1 MRITVKQLKELIRE
15 TVEDIDP
22 MDLERQA
29 ENLPSKKEGLFQL
42 YSDMYKE
49 MYNIRPRWLRMD
61 EVSEDELAAMIE
73 HLDQHYAE
81 EIKARAQ
88 EAKEQEE
95 FFKELQKER
104 EEADKAKAELAAM
117 GYEGMEDLEKLPSR
131 SGMGRRLAESI
142 KKAVRQALKEEE
154 TKVKGDQ
161 KKLDKAPPFG
171 KLAGA
176 DFKALGKKSKKKA
189 KKEED

>member
-1 MRITVKQLKELIRE
+1 MRITVKQLKQLIRE

-29 ENLPSKKEGLFQL
+29 ENLPSKKEDLFQL

-73 HLDQHYAE
+73 HLEQRYEIEIQQRKREAE
-81 EIKARAQ
+81 E
-88 EAKEQEE
+88 EE
-95 FFKELQKER
+95 KFYEKLQKER
-104 EEADKAKAELAAM
+104 EEADKEKAEL
-117 GYEGMEDLEKLPSR
+117 GSEGDDLESLPMK

-142 KKAVRQALKEEE
+142 KKAVREAIKEEE
-154 TKVKGDQ
+154 DELKGDQ

-171 KLAGA
+171 KLTGA
-176 DFKALGKKSKKKA
+176 DFKALGKKSKRKA

>member
-1 MRITVKQLKELIRE
+1 MRITVKQLKQLIRE

-29 ENLPSKKEGLFQL
+29 ENLPSKKEDLFQL

-73 HLDQHYAE
+73 HLEQHYAE

-88 EAKEQEE
+88 EAKEEEE

-117 GYEGMEDLEKLPSR
+117 GYEGEDLENLPMK

-142 KKAVRQALKEEE
+142 KKAVREAIKEEE
-154 TKVKGDQ
+154 ELKGDQ

-171 KLAGA
+171 KLTGA
-176 DFKALGKKSKKKA
+176 DFKALGKKSKRKA